1 MKSLIKKYIL
11 QHFAE
16 IIKGFL
22 WIAVVFFGLQAEFGG
37 FILPDRSGCWKQSR
51 NDED

>member
-1 MKSLIKKYIL
+1 MKSLIKKYLL

-22 WIAVVFFGLQAEFGG
+22 RIAVVFFGLQAESGG
-37 FILPDRSGCWKQSR
+37 FILHDRSGC
-51 NDED
+51 